1 MSIQT
6 ELTRITNAKAA
17 IKAAIEGKGV
27 TVPDATLLDGMAALI
42 ESIAA
47 GGGGGSFDLSNFLQN
62 ITDVVSFSFTP
73 IRDEAFYRINK
84 PSTNSIPRM
93 GFVYADDISYAY
105 NKSILCF
112 WLYTAVD
119 PYIDVSSGVNLQA
132 HIYTNNVSTVAL
144 RFNNAI
150 LITIGNANGCLSS
163 NSIAT
168 YIEIKSQTVTNNKA
182 IFKAGIQYNG
192 FVFFGD

>member
-17 IKAAIEGKGV
+17 IKTAIEGKGV

-42 ESIAA
+42 ESIEA

-62 ITDVVSFSFTP
+62 ITDVISFSFTP
-73 IRDEAFYRINK
+73 TRDEIGYTIHK

-93 GFVYADDISYAY
+93 GFVYADDISYVY

-119 PYIDVSSGVNLQA
+119 PYTNVSSGANLQA
-132 HIYTNNVSTVAL
+132 HIYTSSESTIGARLNQAL
-144 RFNNAI
+144 
-150 LITIGNANGCLSS
+150 LITTGGTSGCLSS
-163 NSIAT
+163 GRTLTHIT
-168 YIEIKSQTVTNNKA
+168 IKSQTTANNKA

-192 FVFFGD
+192 FVFFGN

>member
-27 TVPDATLLDGMAALI
+27 TVPAGTLLDGMAALI
-42 ESIAA
+42 ESIEA

-62 ITDVVSFSFTP
+62 ITDVISFSFTP
-73 IRDEAFYRINK
+73 TRDEGSYRIYK

-119 PYIDVSSGVNLQA
+119 PYTDVSSGANLQA
-132 HIYTNNVSTVAL
+132 HIYTNGASTVGL
-144 RFNNAI
+144 RLNNAL
-150 LITIGNANGCLSS
+150 LIQTGNTLGCLSS
-163 NSIAT
+163 SRTLSHID
-168 YIEIKSQTVTNNKA
+168 IKSQTTANNKA
-182 IFKAGIQYNG
+182 LLKAGVQYNG

>member
-1 MSIQT
+1 MGIQT
-6 ELTRITNAKAA
+6 DLSRIINAKSA

-27 TVPDATLLDGMAALI
+27 TVPEATLLDGMAALI
-42 ESIAA
+42 ESIEA
-47 GGGGGSFDLSNFLQN
+47 GGGGRFDLSNFLQN
-62 ITDVVSFSFTP
+62 ITDVISFSFTP
-73 IRDEAFYRINK
+73 TRDEGGYRILK

-119 PYIDVSSGVNLQA
+119 PYTDVSSGANLQA
-132 HIYTNNVSTVAL
+132 HIYTNGASTVGL
-144 RFNNAI
+144 KLNNAL
-150 LITIGNANGCLSS
+150 LIQNGNTLGCLSS
-163 NSIAT
+163 SRTLSHID
-168 YIEIKSQTVTNNKA
+168 IKSQTTANNKA
-182 IFKAGIQYNG
+182 LFKAGVQYNG

>member
-17 IKAAIEGKGV
+17 VKAAIEGKGV
-27 TVPDATLLDGMAALI
+27 TVPDTTMLDGMAALI
-42 ESIAA
+42 ESIEA
-47 GGGGGSFDLSNFLQN
+47 GGGGSFDLSNFLQN
-62 ITDVVSFSFTP
+62 ITDVISFSFTP
-73 IRDEAFYRINK
+73 TRDEDGYRILK

-112 WLYTAVD
+112 WLYTAAD
-119 PYIDVSSGVNLQA
+119 PYTDVSSGANLQG
-132 HIYTNNVSTVAL
+132 HIYTINGSNIGARL
-144 RFNNAI
+144 KNAF
-150 LITIGNANGCLSS
+150 LLTNGDTSGCLSS
-163 NSIAT
+163 SSTLT
-168 YIEIKSQTVTNNKA
+168 YINIKSQTLTNNKA

>member
-6 ELTRITNAKAA
+6 ELTRLTNAKAA
-17 IKAAIEGKGV
+17 IKTAIEGKGV
-27 TVPDATLLDGMAALI
+27 TVPSGTLLDGMAALI
-42 ESIAA
+42 ESIEA
-47 GGGGGSFDLSNFLQN
+47 GGGGSFDLSSFLQN
-62 ITDVVSFSFTP
+62 ITDVMSFSFTP
-73 IRDEAFYRINK
+73 TKDGKGYNISK

-119 PYIDVSSGVNLQA
+119 PYTDVSSGANLQG
-132 HIYTNNVSTVAL
+132 HIITNNSSMLVT
-144 RFNNAI
+144 RIHNAF
-150 LITIGNANGCLSS
+150 LLQVGSKNGCLSS
-163 NSIAT
+163 GKMTNAIT
-168 YIEIKSQTVTNNKA
+168 IQSQTIANNEA

>member
-6 ELTRITNAKAA
+6 ELTRLTNAKAA
-17 IKAAIEGKGV
+17 IQTAIEGKGI
-27 TVPDATLLDGMAALI
+27 TVPSGTLLDGMAALI
-42 ESIAA
+42 ESIEA
-47 GGGGGSFDLSNFLQN
+47 GGGSFDLSNFLQN
-62 ITDVVSFSFTP
+62 ITDVISFSFTP
-73 IRDEAFYRINK
+73 VKDKDDYNINK

-93 GFVYADDISYAY
+93 GFVYTDNISYAY

-119 PYIDVSSGVNLQA
+119 PYTDVSSGANLQA
-132 HIYTNNVSTVAL
+132 HVITNNSSGHLVARIRNAFL
-144 RFNNAI
+144 LQTGNNW
-150 LITIGNANGCLSS
+150 GCLSS
-163 NSIAT
+163 GKNRNTIT
-168 YIEIKSQTVTNNKA
+168 IQSQTTANNEA

>member
-1 MSIQT
+1 MSVQT

-17 IKAAIEGKGV
+17 VKAAIEGKGV
-27 TVPDATLLDGMAALI
+27 TVPDGTLLDGMAALI
-42 ESIAA
+42 ESIQA
-47 GGGGGSFDLSNFLQN
+47 GGGGSFDLSNFLQN
-62 ITDVVSFSFTP
+62 ITDVMSFSFTP
-73 IRDEAFYRINK
+73 REDGGEYSINK

-93 GFVYADDISYAY
+93 GFVYTDDISYAY

-119 PYIDVSSGVNLQA
+119 PYTDVSSGANLQA
-132 HIYTNNVSTVAL
+132 HIITNSSSTFIV

-150 LITIGNANGCLSS
+150 LLQNGNQNGCLSS
-163 NSIAT
+163 SKMLNIIT
-168 YIEIKSQTVTNNKA
+168 IKSQEVANNKA

>member
-27 TVPDATLLDGMAALI
+27 TVPDGTLLDGMASLI
-42 ESIAA
+42 ESIEA
-47 GGGGGSFDLSNFLQN
+47 GGGGSFDLSNFLQN
-62 ITDVVSFSFTP
+62 ITDVISFSFTP
-73 IRDEAFYRINK
+73 IRDEAGYTIDK

-105 NKSILCF
+105 TKSILCF

-119 PYIDVSSGVNLQA
+119 PYTDVSSGANLQA
-132 HIYTNNVSTVAL
+132 HIYTSGESTIGARL
-144 RFNNAI
+144 NKAI
-150 LITIGNANGCLSS
+150 LITNANTKGCLSS
-163 NSIAT
+163 TSTLT
-168 YIEIKSQTVTNNKA
+168 YITIKSQTVSNNKA

>member
-17 IKAAIEGKGV
+17 IKTAIEGKGV
-27 TVPDATLLDGMAALI
+27 TVPEATLLDGMAALI
-42 ESIAA
+42 EAIEA
-47 GGGGGSFDLSNFLQN
+47 GGGGSFDLSNFMQN
-62 ITDVVSFSFTP
+62 ITDVISFSFTP
-73 IRDEAFYRINK
+73 TRDEEGYNISK

-119 PYIDVSSGVNLQA
+119 PYTDVSSGVNLQA
-132 HIYTNNVSTVAL
+132 HIFKSNSSSTGTKMHIAFL
-144 RFNNAI
+144 
-150 LITIGNANGCLSS
+150 LQSGQTNGCLSS
-163 NSIAT
+163 TNRLN
-168 YIEIKSQTVTNNKA
+168 YITIKSQTTANNKA

>member
-6 ELTRITNAKAA
+6 ELTRIINAKAA
-17 IKAAIEGKGV
+17 IKTAIEGKGV
-27 TVPDATLLDGMAALI
+27 TVPDGTLLDGMAPLI
-42 ESIAA
+42 ESIEAS
-47 GGGGGSFDLSNFLQN
+47 GGGSFDLSNFLQN
-62 ITDVVSFSFTP
+62 ITDVISFSFTP
-73 IRDEAFYRINK
+73 IRDESSYSINK

-119 PYIDVSSGVNLQA
+119 PYTDVSSGANLQA
-132 HIYTNNVSTVAL
+132 HIYTVNESAIGARL
-144 RFNNAI
+144 RNAI
-150 LITIGNANGCLSS
+150 LITNGNAAGCLSS
-163 NSIAT
+163 TSTSASIT
-168 YIEIKSQTVTNNKA
+168 IKSQTLANNKA
-182 IFKAGIQYNG
+182 ILKAGIQYNG

>member
-6 ELTRITNAKAA
+6 ELTRLTNAKAA
-17 IKAAIEGKGV
+17 IKTAIEGKGV
-27 TVPDATLLDGMAALI
+27 TVPDTTLLDGMASLI
-42 ESIAA
+42 ESIEA
-47 GGGGGSFDLSNFLQN
+47 GGGSFDLSNFLQN
-62 ITDVVSFSFTP
+62 ITDVMSFSFTP
-73 IRDEAFYRINK
+73 TKDGGKYNISK

-105 NKSILCF
+105 DKSILCF

-119 PYIDVSSGVNLQA
+119 PYTDVSSGANLQA
-132 HIYTNNVSTVAL
+132 HIITNNSSSFAIKMH
-144 RFNNAI
+144 NAF
-150 LITIGNANGCLSS
+150 LLQVGSQNGCLSS
-163 NSIAT
+163 GKMTNSIT
-168 YIEIKSQTVTNNKA
+168 IQSQDVANNKA

>member
-17 IKAAIEGKGV
+17 IKTAIEGKGV

-42 ESIAA
+42 ESIEA
-47 GGGGGSFDLSNFLQN
+47 GGGGRFDLSNFLQN
-62 ITDVVSFSFTP
+62 ITDVISFSFTP
-73 IRDEAFYRINK
+73 KSNGGGYRIGK

-119 PYIDVSSGVNLQA
+119 PYTDVSSGANLQA
-132 HIYTNNVSTVAL
+132 HIYTNNSSSTAA
-144 RFNNAI
+144 RMNNAF
-150 LITIGNANGCLSS
+150 LLKNGSKDGCLSS
-163 NSIAT
+163 GRGLN
-168 YIEIKSQTVTNNKA
+168 YINIKSQTTSNNKA
-182 IFKAGIQYNG
+182 EFKAGIQYNG

>member
-1 MSIQT
+1 MGIQT
-6 ELTRITNAKAA
+6 DLSRIINAKSA

-27 TVPDATLLDGMAALI
+27 PVPEATLLDGMAALI
-42 ESIAA
+42 ESIEA
-47 GGGGGSFDLSNFLQN
+47 GGGGRFDLSNFLQN
-62 ITDVVSFSFTP
+62 ITDVISFSFTP
-73 IRDEAFYRINK
+73 IRDGSSYTIAK

-112 WLYTAVD
+112 WLYTAAD
-119 PYIDVSSGVNLQA
+119 PYTDVSSGANLQG
-132 HIYTNNVSTVAL
+132 HIYTANRSNIGARL
-144 RFNNAI
+144 NNAF
-150 LITIGNANGCLSS
+150 LLTNGSAYGCLSS
-163 NSIAT
+163 SSTLN
-168 YIEIKSQTVTNNKA
+168 YINIKSQTLTNNKA

>member
-27 TVPDATLLDGMAALI
+27 TVPDGTLLDGMASLI
-42 ESIAA
+42 ESIEA

-62 ITDVVSFSFTP
+62 ITDVISFSFTP
-73 IRDEAFYRINK
+73 TRDEGSYRIYK

-119 PYIDVSSGVNLQA
+119 PYTDVSSGANLQA
-132 HIYTNNVSTVAL
+132 HIITNSSSTFIV
-144 RFNNAI
+144 RFNNAF
-150 LITIGNANGCLSS
+150 LLQDGNQNGCLSS
-163 NSIAT
+163 SKMLDIIT
-168 YIEIKSQTVTNNKA
+168 IKSQSTTNNKA
-182 IFKAGIQYNG
+182 EFKAGIQYNG

>member
-6 ELTRITNAKAA
+6 ELTRLTNAKAA

-27 TVPDATLLDGMAALI
+27 TVPAGTLLDGMAALI
-42 ESIAA
+42 EAIEA
-47 GGGGGSFDLSNFLQN
+47 GGGGSFDLSNFLQN
-62 ITDVVSFSFTP
+62 ITDVISFSFTP
-73 IRDEAFYRINK
+73 TRDGDGYRIIK

-93 GFVYADDISYAY
+93 GFVYTDDISYGY

-119 PYIDVSSGVNLQA
+119 PYTDVSSGANLQA
-132 HIYTNNVSTVAL
+132 HVYTNNSSSIAL
-144 RFNNAI
+144 RPINAF
-150 LITIGNANGCLSS
+150 LIQNGSTNGCLSS
-163 NSIAT
+163 GRGLN
-168 YIEIKSQTVTNNKA
+168 YIYIKSQTTANNKA
-182 IFKAGIQYNG
+182 VFKAGIQYNG

>member
-6 ELTRITNAKAA
+6 ELTRIKNAKAA

-27 TVPDATLLDGMAALI
+27 SVPDGTLLDGMAALI
-42 ESIAA
+42 ESIEA
-47 GGGGGSFDLSNFLQN
+47 GGSESFDLSNFMQN
-62 ITDVVSFSFTP
+62 ITDVISFSFTP
-73 IRDEAFYRINK
+73 TRDGDGYSIRK

-119 PYIDVSSGVNLQA
+119 PYTDVSNGANLQV
-132 HIYTNNVSTVAL
+132 HFYTNNSTSIAP
-144 RFNNAI
+144 RINNAF
-150 LITIGNANGCLSS
+150 LLKNADTKGCLSS
-163 NSIAT
+163 SSSLN
-168 YIEIKSQTVTNNKA
+168 YITIKSQTVSNNKA
-182 IFKAGIQYNG
+182 IFKAGVQYKG
-192 FVFFGD
+192 FVLFGN

>member
-6 ELTRITNAKAA
+6 ELSRIINAKAA

-27 TVPDATLLDGMAALI
+27 TVPEATLLDGMAALI
-42 ESIAA
+42 ESIET
-47 GGGGGSFDLSNFLQN
+47 GGGGSFDLSNFLQN
-62 ITDVVSFSFTP
+62 ITDVISFSFTP
-73 IRDEAFYRINK
+73 KRDEDGYRILK

-119 PYIDVSSGVNLQA
+119 PYTDVSSGANLQA
-132 HIYTNNVSTVAL
+132 HIYTNNSSTIAM
-144 RFNNAI
+144 RMNNAF
-150 LITIGNANGCLSS
+150 LLKEGQANGCLSS
-163 NSIAT
+163 RNGSNSIT
-168 YIEIKSQTVTNNKA
+168 IKSQTTTNNKA

-192 FVFFGD
+192 FVFFGN